1 MNTKL
6 QFALLIALLTLEACS
21 AGNDRAVLDSY
32 PGFNCPSP
40 NTIKY
45 AAWGGNGLS
54 KSCVNAKGL
63 SDGSFWAAQQSKFFF
78 RGSYKDG
85 QKNGRWEYVDRKGN
99 VVKVNDKAE

>member
-6 QFALLIALLTLEACS
+6 KLTLLAALLILEACS
-21 AGNDRAVLDSY
+21 TGNDRAVLDSY

-45 AAWGGNGLS
+45 EAWGENGLS

-63 SDGSFWAAQQSKFFF
+63 SDGSFWAAQQGKFFF
-78 RGSYKDG
+78 RGSYKNG
-85 QKNGRWEYVDRKGN
+85 QKNGSWEYVDKKGN
-99 VVKVNDKAE
+99 VVKLADKAK